1 MYGDLK
7 SAALFIVEGQQGL
20 VDLYRSVGEDSNEF
34 YSLFET
40 KIINTDKL
48 VENLVSTFR
57 SANVE
62 ADPYLKSLKALSTAS
77 KLYRNFPNATVNI
90 RVLQQRLYDAAWVKS
105 SSVPHLFPI
114 PSADYRGLVALQPY
128 ILDRKNSF
136 ACISMFESGRYNVQ
150 PHDLE
155 NVMAISSG
163 DSLFIGNILLYDP
176 FELSDVIVH
185 HVPGNIGRAGIAF
198 LVPPVDPLIKES
210 SMEEWPQINHN
221 KFDGELK
228 NSFESTSLHLRFTG
242 AETPLNVGFTGAQ
255 DSVVNV
261 LETLIS
267 VHEYGRWI
275 ADLNPLVIAPSSNL
289 IKLPPSCYSTCKAG
303 DPKLKIICID
313 NWLELIDTPEE
324 KICLVRAHKNWQARL
339 AATSMSIQMGFDTI
353 IMAEHVC
360 WGCFDE
366 MLKQNWGVTMSRT
379 NKIIVIG

>member
-20 VDLYRSVGEDSNEF
+20 IDLYRSVGEDSNEF
-34 YSLFET
+34 YSLFEM
-40 KIINTDKL
+40 KMVNADKL
-48 VENLVSTFR
+48 VEILVSTFR

-62 ADPYLKSLKALSTAS
+62 VDPYLKSLKALSTAS

-90 RVLQQRLYDAAWVKS
+90 RVLQQRLYDAAWVKDP
-105 SSVPHLFPI
+105 SVPHRFSKS
-114 PSADYRGLVALQPY
+114 SADYRGLVALQPY
-128 ILDRKNSF
+128 ILDRKKSF
-136 ACISMFESGRYNVQ
+136 ACITMFESGRYNVQ
-150 PHDLE
+150 PPELE

-163 DSLFIGNILLYDP
+163 DSLFIGNVLLYDP
-176 FELSDVIVH
+176 FENWDVLVH

-198 LVPPVDPLIKES
+198 LVPPVDPLIKKS
-210 SMEEWPQINHN
+210 SLEEWPQINHN

-275 ADLNPLVIAPSSNL
+275 ADLNPLVTAPSSNL
-289 IKLPPSCYSTCKAG
+289 VKLPPSCSSTCKAG

-339 AATSMSIQMGFDTI
+339 AATSMSIQMGFDTV

-366 MLKQNWGVTMSRT
+366 MLKHLWGVTMSRT